1 MIRAVIVDDESKG
14 IEILKLLVKHHCP
27 AIEIVGQA
35 EEIGE
40 AVDLIK
46 EKLPDLIFLDIE
58 MAGGT
63 CFEILEQVKT
73 INFHLILVTAHSEY
87 AVKAFR
93 YSVVDYLLK
102 PVDIIELK
110 EAVEKVKILMAE
122 EHNNAQRNGNEITAA
137 KLTIRIPHQHGAV
150 FIKMLDII
158 RLEAEGAYTR
168 IITGNREYLV
178 SQNIKTFETILD
190 MHFFAR
196 IHRSHIIN
204 LKKVRRIIE
213 GKIVLAELTD
223 NSRIEISRRMKGVM
237 FKHLAPD

>member
-14 IEILKLLVKHHCP
+14 IEILKLLVKNHCP
-27 AIEIVGQA
+27 EIEIVGQS
-35 EEIGE
+35 EEIND
-40 AVDLIK
+40 AVILIK

-58 MAGGT
+58 MSSGT

-73 INFHLILVTAHSEY
+73 LNFHLILVTAHSEY

-110 EAVEKVKILMAE
+110 EAVDKVKTLMTE
-122 EHNNAQRNGNEITAA
+122 ERGNSNRNGNEVDAA
-137 KLTIRIPHQHGAV
+137 KLTIRVPHQHGAV

-168 IITGNREYLV
+168 IITGKKEYLV
-178 SQNIKTFETILD
+178 SHNIKTFETILD
-190 MHFFAR
+190 MSFFIR
-196 IHRSHIIN
+196 VHRSHIIN
-204 LKKVRRIIE
+204 ATKVQRIIE
-213 GKIVLAELTD
+213 GKKVLAELTD
-223 NSRIEISRRMKGVM
+223 NSRVEISRRLRSVF
-237 FKHLAPD
+237 FKHLLI

>member
-1 MIRAVIVDDESKG
+1 MIRAIIVDDEFKG
-14 IEILKLLVKHHCP
+14 IEILKLLLKHHCP
-27 AIEIVGQA
+27 EIEIIGEA
-35 EEIGE
+35 EEMNE

-46 EKLPDLIFLDIE
+46 SKQPDLVFLDIE
-58 MAGGT
+58 MSGGT

-73 INFHLILVTAHSEY
+73 MNFHLILVTAHSEY

-110 EAVEKVKILMAE
+110 EAVDKVNALMAE
-122 EHNNAQRNGNEITAA
+122 EHNSTRIENEMTAA

-168 IITGNREYLV
+168 IITDKREYLV
-178 SQNIKTFETILD
+178 SHNIKMFETILD
-190 MHFFAR
+190 MNFFAR
-196 IHRSHIIN
+196 VHRSHIIN
-204 LKKVRRIIE
+204 ITKVRRIID
-213 GKIVLAELTD
+213 GKIV
-223 NSRIEISRRMKGVM
+223 
-237 FKHLAPD
+237 